1 MRSVADG
8 IASLYGSPE
17 PSMISRDP
25 DGIHQLDSYTS
36 SVDPPE
42 DRSAYDGGVGTT
54 FSLTMSSSSS
64 TGLDPTVDHHDE
76 EKQQQQQQKQKH
88 LSGRSPGMDI
98 AKLVGAPPPP
108 PPTMPPSKKKTT
120 MMMNN
125 NRRTVKTPRT
135 TNGKKEKIGEGEG
148 EEMLDVYQSDV
159 IKMAPS
165 DVRTTDKSIDGLSV
179 DEIEQTRSNI
189 KPIQDMSVQVSKK
202 KNSSPSSTTP
212 TRSIVEERMQKA
224 LSMYESDVLV
234 LDTDE
239 PNIDG
244 LVVNNM
250 EEKKTEGHSGASPAS
265 SRSNEQ
271 SPSPRAIDTE
281 DINQS
286 TSGIRQLSPTPRA
299 RREVDVNAE
308 ASSSSPSPST
318 SPEHQQVFPSPT
330 SSEVTKSHSNQALE
344 EGGGGGVE
352 KQHDVPGGRVPPN
365 ATQSRMALGGGR
377 SRRRAFS
384 LERKQ
389 RRGASPNSKGGKK
402 KTTRRGFFKKLFRGG
417 TSGSGEDK
425 AKDVDVESVES
436 EEQRE
441 QKQQSAPADAV
452 ATNGG
457 TLSVAENPDDDNRQP
472 PSPKTDHVS
481 NAFDPLEED
490 VDGGM
495 LNNDIPDDAFPPTAL
510 PDDLVQPSMSPDA
523 GNDANDTSPKSAS
536 RSEVHAETDVE
547 DDMEIFVAPSSSKST
562 SGRKARKSFSQD
574 PPDDEHGDPP
584 MYTGRPLISPSAIQ
598 QYGSDEEN
606 RSSQEYESSN
616 NHNQEPDLHGLRRK
630 MAADPS
636 PKHEHLGMEDPPLDS
651 NHGPLPTPAHSIQNL
666 HVQAHG
672 PAVDPVGASPVAK
685 DRKPGSKAATSA
697 DPQGNSPRS
706 LRLSQDLLV
715 ASSSTEPAETQLG
728 SKSSSERAM
737 SLLDDQDKIEVKDV
751 NMDIPDPTLEEG
763 FQSEESEKEDDC
775 EILPSSSQTHDLMT
789 VEEKMKSQINL
800 AGIEGK
806 PPQKIPESKLVK
818 PVLTKSHISNKS
830 AKGFA
835 AGLREGNGSN
845 KIESEKI
852 GFTPTFSQTNHGKLL
867 SVSAAAFTN
876 AQAVAYFHKLEGGA
890 SPRHSWH
897 VSRSKKNI
905 SVEEQN
911 EKYSTRPK
919 SSKKSKKKK
928 KASSTT
934 QKMTSPSPA
943 EYSAANFVL
952 DEVAQQL
959 ELGTEADSDNA
970 HSQKLVPFRELQH
983 VPNDPSKMF
992 AAYSRFKGRVPS
1004 RRVPEQPKPPVNSLP
1019 ASEVEQNLID
1029 EAENFR
1035 KSLALVV
1042 PLGKI
1047 TAYAVSRGVELRRQK
1062 REDDIARGLSSRVV
1076 LTPRSRPA
1084 GANRF
1089 KMIRGDESDIKD
1101 PIQRAGRRLLS
1112 KAAVPIQCAARRYL
1126 ARQAALDRM
1135 WAVVQIQSVIRRW
1148 RCEANLQAHIYSAT
1162 IIQAG
1167 CRGWLGRQD
1176 IKKQHSSAVKIQK
1189 IVRGYIAAIHT
1200 YDMIYFIC
1208 QAQAMVRGALVRIR
1222 QEAKVK
1228 AAIDIQKH
1236 YRGHCA
1242 RKALDGI
1249 PKKYWHSHLV
1259 AAPSAVAIQSLWRSY
1274 SARVD
1279 FQITVADV
1287 IVVQS
1292 IVRQWSA
1299 RRVTILK
1306 RNAEHIGPVTTIQ
1319 TAWRRH
1325 HGMCTYKKHLAA
1337 KKIQAQW
1344 RGFQSYSD
1352 YIFTIV
1358 DVLVVQRIARQWL
1371 AIRKVQAMKKEKAA
1385 TTIQKTWRRQDAQ
1398 KKFLISIGQI
1408 LIVQS
1413 VARRYL
1419 SKYRVA
1425 EQKEFE
1431 TKNAI
1436 VKEQRKAAATAI
1448 QKAWRGFWAY
1458 SHFIIV
1464 QYECTRIQALARGV
1478 ITRKKCNLQLGCAIL
1493 IQATMRRHLAK
1504 KAVAR
1509 MCAQDTLQ
1517 LARAKELRERN
1528 AAKRIQF
1535 WWRIVLDWMK
1545 EKKAALVIE
1554 RFFMH
1559 VKNEV
1564 DREVVKH
1571 QLKIVASKERRDSRA
1586 MRGEDHLL
1594 ERAWLKT
1601 VDENKSAHSSRKSNS
1616 SIRNS
1621 PSHNERPPP
1630 AYGFHRVPNNSRLQ
1644 SSNHHDQKG
1653 IVSIASSSSFA
1664 GPPTHNIRLNP
1675 SEDFSEITTP
1685 SVLHRP
1691 PPHRQKPSNLK
1702 KDKFDDM
1709 FLDETFEKTF
1719 DETFEKSFEDI
1730 RPVRP
1735 KSTKNR
1741 LTTEDYIRKYGG
1753 GMKTAPNRL
1762 SKSGSGGAFF
1772 SDGTH
1777 TTHVSTPQSSSTVE
1791 SGIGSF
1797 RRRHSGGMSIS
1808 VASAESSQSMAAAS
1822 PKIPLTPRSSA
1833 SPRKNRRSQSSPKT
1847 TIPANRR
1854 DSSSYLPPITP
1865 TSNAKYHHQKPPIV
1879 SRGTIDTEI
1888 QSTMS
1893 GVSSYSRPSPR
1904 SRQFRHKNPVMVM
1917 RTYVEPEDGHS
1928 VAAEAHE
1935 MLLLGEE
1942 YGEV

>member
-1 MRSVADG
+1 MMRSDG

-42 DRSAYDGGVGTT
+42 DRSAYDGGGGAT
-54 FSLTMSSSSS
+54 FSLTMSSSS
-64 TGLDPTVDHHDE
+64 GLEPVDHE
-76 EKQQQQQQKQKH
+76 EEQQQQQM
-88 LSGRSPGMDI
+88 LSGKTAGMDI

-108 PPTMPPSKKKTT
+108 PTTMPPPKKKMT
-120 MMMNN
+120 MNN
-125 NRRTVKTPRT
+125 NGSTVKTPRT
-135 TNGKKEKIGEGEG
+135 TNGKNEKTGDE
-148 EEMLDVYQSDV
+148 EEMVDVHQSGV
-159 IKMAPS
+159 IKMDSS
-165 DVRTTDKSIDGLSV
+165 DVRMTKSIDDGSI

-189 KPIQDMSVQVSKK
+189 KPIQDLTAQTDTSASSNK
-202 KNSSPSSTTP
+202 KNLSPASTSP
-212 TRSIVEERMQKA
+212 AKSIVEERMQKA

-234 LDTDE
+234 LDTE
-239 PNIDG
+239 ESNIGG
-244 LVVNNM
+244 LVVNTA
-250 EEKKTEGHSGASPAS
+250 ERKTGEQSDASPAS
-265 SRSNEQ
+265 AGPNGQ
-271 SPSPRAIDTE
+271 SPVAINAEDT
-281 DINQS
+281 NQS
-286 TSGIRQLSPTPRA
+286 PSGIRQLSPTPRA
-299 RREVDVNAE
+299 RRETTVNPKAY
-308 ASSSSPSPST
+308 SSSP
-318 SPEHQQVFPSPT
+318 EQQQVFPSPT
-330 SSEVTKSHSNQALE
+330 SSEVTKPHSNQTLE
-344 EGGGGGVE
+344 EEGSVE
-352 KQHDVPGGRVPPN
+352 KQQLVDSRISN

-389 RRGASPNSKGGKK
+389 RRGASPNKKGGKK
-402 KTTRRGFFKKLFRGG
+402 TTTRRGFFKKLFRGG
-417 TSGSGEDK
+417 TSRNGEDN
-425 AKDVDVESVES
+425 AKDIDVESIES

-441 QKQQSAPADAV
+441 QKQQSAPADVV
-452 ATNGG
+452 ATNG

-472 PSPKTDHVS
+472 PSPKADHVTHT
-481 NAFDPLEED
+481 FEPLEEE
-490 VDGGM
+490 VEGGT
-495 LNNDIPDDAFPPTAL
+495 LNEEIPDDAFPPMAL
-510 PDDLVQPSMSPDA
+510 PDDLIQPSMSHDD
-523 GNDANDTSPKSAS
+523 GDETKDTSPKSVPP
-536 RSEVHAETDVE
+536 SEVHAEAEVE
-547 DDMEIFVAPSSSKST
+547 VDMEIFVAPSSSKST

-598 QYGSDEEN
+598 HDGSDEEDS
-606 RSSQEYESSN
+606 SSQVYKSSKSH
-616 NHNQEPDLHGLRRK
+616 NHEPDSDGPSRT

-636 PKHEHLGMEDPPLDS
+636 PKHEHLGMEDPPPDS
-651 NHGPLPTPAHSIQNL
+651 NHGPLATPAHSIQNL
-666 HVQAHG
+666 QVQVHG
-672 PAVDPVGASPVAK
+672 PAIDPVGASPIAK
-685 DRKPGSKAATSA
+685 DRRTGNKSASLA

-706 LRLSQDLLV
+706 LRLSQNLLV
-715 ASSSTEPAETQLG
+715 ESSSTQPAETQHD
-728 SKSSSERAM
+728 SKSPTERAM
-737 SLLDDQDKIEVKDV
+737 ALLDDEDKLEVKDV
-751 NMDIPDPTLEEG
+751 NIEIPDPTLEEG
-763 FQSEESEKEDDC
+763 YQSEESEKEDND
-775 EILPSSSQTHDLMT
+775 EITPTSSQKSDLST
-789 VEEKMKSQINL
+789 IEEKMKLTVDS
-800 AGIEGK
+800 AGIHEK
-806 PPQKIPESKLVK
+806 PPQHVSATKLVK
-818 PVLTKSHISNKS
+818 SALTKSLMLNNSP
-830 AKGFA
+830 KGFA
-835 AGLREGNGSN
+835 NE
-845 KIESEKI
+845 KTESRKI
-852 GFTPTFSQTNHGKLL
+852 GFKSIFSPNHGKHL

-876 AQAVAYFHKLEGGA
+876 AQAVAYFHKLDGEE

-897 VSRSKKNI
+897 VSKSKKNV
-905 SVEEQN
+905 SVEEQK
-911 EKYSTRPK
+911 EKYSTRPR

-928 KASSTT
+928 KASSSS
-934 QKMTSPSPA
+934 QKMASPSPA

-959 ELGTEADSDNA
+959 ELGKEADNGNA
-970 HSQKLVPFRELQH
+970 NSSKVAPSRQLQH
-983 VPNDPSKMF
+983 IPNDPNKMF

-1004 RRVPEQPKPPVNSLP
+1004 RRGPEKPKSPVNSSP
-1019 ASEVEQNLID
+1019 ASEVERNPID

-1047 TAYAVSRGVELRRQK
+1047 TGHAVSRGVELRRQK
-1062 REDDIARGLSSRVV
+1062 REDDIARGLSNRVV

-1148 RCEANLQAHIYSAT
+1148 RCEANLQAHIHSAT

-1176 IKKQHSSAVKIQK
+1176 MKTQHSSAVKIQK
-1189 IVRGYIAAIHT
+1189 IVRGYIAAVHT

-1222 QEAKVK
+1222 QDAKVK

-1236 YRGHCA
+1236 YRGHYV
-1242 RKALDGI
+1242 RKALDEI

-1274 SARVD
+1274 RARVG
-1279 FQITVADV
+1279 FQMTVADV
-1287 IVVQS
+1287 IMVQS

-1306 RNAEHIGPVTTIQ
+1306 RNAEHSRPVTTIQ
-1319 TAWRRH
+1319 AAWRRH

-1371 AIRKVQAMKKEKAA
+1371 AIRKVQSMKQDKAA
-1385 TTIQKTWRRQDAQ
+1385 TAIQKTWRRQDAQ
-1398 KKFLISIGQI
+1398 KKFLVSIGQI

-1413 VARRYL
+1413 VARRYF

-1431 TKNAI
+1431 ARNA
-1436 VKEQRKAAATAI
+1436 VFKEERKAAATAI

-1464 QYECTRIQALARGV
+1464 QYECTRIQALTRGV
-1478 ITRKKCNLQLGCAIL
+1478 IARKKCNLQVGCAIL
-1493 IQATMRRHLAK
+1493 IQATIRRHLAK

-1509 MCAQDTLQ
+1509 MCVQDTLQ
-1517 LARAKELRERN
+1517 LAQAKELRERN

-1554 RFFMH
+1554 RFFIH

-1564 DREVVKH
+1564 DREIVKH
-1571 QLKIVASKERRDSRA
+1571 QLKMVASKERRDSRA

-1601 VDENKSAHSSRKSNS
+1601 VDENKSTHSSRRSKGSKS
-1616 SIRNS
+1616 NS

-1644 SSNHHDQKG
+1644 TSNHHEQRG

-1664 GPPTHNIRLNP
+1664 APPTSNIRLNP

-1691 PPHRQKPSNLK
+1691 PPHNQKSSNLK
-1702 KDKFDDM
+1702 KDQFDDI
-1709 FLDETFEKTF
+1709 FLEETFEKTF
-1719 DETFEKSFEDI
+1719 DETFEKSFEEVK
-1730 RPVRP
+1730 PVRP

-1762 SKSGSGGAFF
+1762 SKSASGGAFF

-1777 TTHVSTPQSSSTVE
+1777 TTHVSTPQSSSTAE

-1797 RRRHSGGMSIS
+1797 RRRLSGGMSIS
-1808 VASAESSQSMAAAS
+1808 VGPAESSRSIVAGS
-1822 PKIPLTPRSSA
+1822 PKVPLTPRSSA
-1833 SPRKNRRSQSSPKT
+1833 SPRKSRRSQSSPKT
-1847 TIPANRR
+1847 TVPANRR
-1854 DSSSYLPPITP
+1854 DISSHLPPITP
-1865 TSNAKYHHQKPPIV
+1865 TGNAKYHHQKPPIV

-1893 GVSSYSRPSPR
+1893 GMSSYSRPSPR

-1917 RTYVEPEDGHS
+1917 RTYVEPEDGQS